1 MKKVLAILLTVG
13 LICTGNIYAYAGA
26 GNDSYERF
34 GASDMLEGLL
44 LETEQQE
51 EHEEIL
57 GTGIRIVEMPSES
70 LTRSGTANISWSV
83 ATNVQMRTS
92 VFYKSKGDVVE
103 IYFDIKPADLKVKAG
118 IVNADETFTYVTG
131 KNRIQHKFSI
141 KKSGNYKVAIQN
153 VNSKTITAVGYY
165 K

>member
-13 LICTGNIYAYAGA
+13 LICTGNIYAYAGV

-70 LTRSGTANISWSV
+70 FMRSGMTNISWSV
-83 ATNVQMRTS
+83 AANVQMRS
-92 VFYKSKGDVVE
+92 SAFYKSKGDVIKIDFE
-103 IYFDIKPADLKVKAG
+103 IEPTNLRVKAG
-118 IVNADETFTYVTG
+118 IVNSDGIFTYVTG
-131 KNRIQHKFSI
+131 KEDIEHTFSI
-141 KKSGNYKVAIQN
+141 KESGTYKVAVQN
-153 VNSKTITAVGYY
+153 DNSKTITASGYY